1 MASFDTATL
10 REPRWILAIIFG
22 LFLAVAFVWLGLWQL
37 SRLEERQAYNA
48 AVAARVDGDQRPFE
62 GLVGQYGNDPG
73 ALVDRN
79 AVVTGRYVIA
89 DEFFSVGR
97 NYDGLTG
104 TLVMTPF
111 ELDNGS
117 VMIIVRGL
125 VPVGTPGPPA
135 VGYETPGG
143 IVSLTGRLD
152 DGEEPLRIGEPPPED
167 GVLSQLSRVDLAY
180 IDAWYEGDVLPVD
193 LILET
198 QAPPNADESPIPV
211 PRSEL
216 NEGRH
221 LGYAVQWF
229 AFAVIAVVGI
239 VALVWR
245 AGTDRSSDEASRET
259 TTPGRYRRLG

>member
-10 REPRWILAIIFG
+10 RKPRWILAIIFG
-22 LFLAVAFVWLGLWQL
+22 LLLTALFVRLGLWQL
-37 SRLEERQAYNA
+37 SRLEERQTYNTT
-48 AVAARVDGDQRPFE
+48 VAARVDGDSRPFE
-62 GLVGQYGNDPG
+62 GLMGQYGGDPE

-79 AVVTGRYVIA
+79 AVVTGRYINA

-104 TLVMTPF
+104 TLVMTPL
-111 ELDNGS
+111 ELDDGS
-117 VMIIVRGL
+117 IMIIVRGL

-135 VGYETPGG
+135 AGYETPVGV
-143 IVSLTGRLD
+143 VSLTGRLD
-152 DGEEPLRIGEPPPED
+152 DGEEPLRIGEPPPDD
-167 GVLSQLSRVDLAY
+167 GVLSQISRVDLEY
-180 IDAWYEGDVLPVD
+180 IDTWYEGGVLPVD

-198 QAPPNADESPIPV
+198 QEPPDADESPIPV

-229 AFAVIAVVGI
+229 AFAVIAIVGS

-245 AGTDRSSDEASRET
+245 AGTARSSAETSRET
-259 TTPGRYRRLG
+259 TTRG

>member
-1 MASFDTATL
+1 VASFDTATL
-10 REPRWILAIIFG
+10 RKPRWILAIIFG
-22 LFLAVAFVWLGLWQL
+22 LLLTALFVRLGSWQL
-37 SRLEERQAYNA
+37 SRLEERQAYNTT
-48 AVAARVDGDQRPFE
+48 VAARVDGSPRPFK
-62 GLVGQYGNDPG
+62 GLVGQFGDDPG
-73 ALVDRN
+73 VLVDRN
-79 AVVTGRYVIA
+79 AVVTGRYIHA

-104 TLVMTPF
+104 TLVLTPL

-117 VMIIVRGL
+117 IMIIVRGL

-135 VGYETPGG
+135 TGYETPTRV
-143 IVSLTGRLD
+143 VSLTGRLD
-152 DGEEPLRIGEPPPED
+152 DGEEPLRIGEPPPDD
-167 GVLSQLSRVDLAY
+167 GVLSQISRVDLEY
-180 IDAWYEGDVLPVD
+180 IDKWYKGDVLPVD

-198 QAPPNADESPIPV
+198 QSQQNAGESPIPV

-245 AGTDRSSDEASRET
+245 AGTSEVSSET
-259 TTPGRYRRLG
+259 DPESATRT